1 MLAYFIQIIIEF
13 YFKKLNNYLKIHI
26 MKKRIF
32 TLMFILAA
40 ALCGFAQ
47 DRNNEDEV
55 VKMKRPQKFGQK
67 TFGVTSNMV

>member
-1 MLAYFIQIIIEF
+1 
-13 YFKKLNNYLKIHI
+13 

-32 TLMFILAA
+32 TLMFILVA

-55 VKMKRPQKFGQK
+55 VKMK
-67 TFGVTSNMV
+67 

>member
-55 VKMKRPQKFGQK
+55 VKMK
-67 TFGVTSNMV
+67 